1 MSLIFLKC
9 LCAVLSR
16 SVVSDSAIPWTA
28 IHQAPL
34 FMGILQARIL
44 EWVAMLSSRG
54 SSQPRDRTLVS
65 HIGGRFFTVSAT
77 SGYWW
82 NCITGRGVHREGC
95 GRCCLTGNYSQA
107 LVIGLG
113 PPSVGRSGVR
123 KTREIWTSLYVSM
136 SVCHCVSLPSL
147 VESNGPCFTSDY

>member
-1 MSLIFLKC
+1 MPCSPPGDLPNPGIELWSPTLEADSL
-9 LCAVLSR
+9 
-16 SVVSDSAIPWTA
+16 P
-28 IHQAPL
+28 
-34 FMGILQARIL
+34 
-44 EWVAMLSSRG
+44 
-54 SSQPRDRTLVS
+54 SQPPQVTGGIALPEGVFIEKGVEAAVS
-65 HIGGRFFTVSAT
+65 LGTTVK
-77 SGYWW
+77 
-82 NCITGRGVHREGC
+82 H
-95 GRCCLTGNYSQA
+95 